1 MSALYIAIKK
11 PGRAE
16 QLANYGT
23 ALLMHLDAI
32 SAVGAECGL
41 PRLED
46 YVYMPNDQIAEFLM
60 KAGATHEE
68 IEKANP
74 VPWYPA
80 EEGRDMVQGYI
91 AALSDTDN
99 ISEAIKNKLIPE
111 LESFLEIFTVLA
123 EEGNTWHFENDL

>member
-1 MSALYIAIKK
+1 MSALYVAIKNIS
-11 PGRAE
+11 RAE
-16 QLANYGT
+16 QLPNNGT
-23 ALLMHLDAI
+23 ALSLHLDAI
-32 SAVGAECGL
+32 SAIGAECGL

-74 VPWYPA
+74 VIWYPA
-80 EEGRDMVQGYI
+80 AEGRDMVQGYI
-91 AALSDTDN
+91 TALGDN
-99 ISEAIKNKLIPE
+99 HGVSEAATNKLISE

-123 EEGNTWHFENDL
+123 EEDNTWHFEYDL